1 MTQPYVSF
9 PHLNLTFNVDRVAF
23 TIGGKEVYWYGIII
37 AVGFLIAVMCG
48 LYLAKKYG
56 MKKDTIVDIV
66 IIAAPVAI
74 ICARLYYVAFNW
86 DFYSENPGEIIRIWN
101 GGLAIYGAV
110 IAAII
115 ISAIYCKI
123 KKENFGLFC
132 DIGSIGLL
140 IGQSIGR
147 WGNFVNQEAFG
158 VNTDLPWGM
167 TGSSIKRELL
177 EMMIDGADVDATLP
191 VHPTFLYE
199 SLWNFVFLV
208 VFLLLFKKRKF
219 DGQIFAGYLISYGVG
234 RFFIE
239 GLRTDSLYMGGF
251 RISQIVAAVCVIV
264 GVTLMVINLR
274 KKDRKVTLP
283 VGFVPDTETEVNEEE
298 SVQENS

>member
-9 PHLNLTFNVDRVAF
+9 PNLNLTFNVDRVAF
-23 TIGGKEVYWYGIII
+23 TIGGKDVYWYGIII
-37 AVGFLIAVMCG
+37 AIGFLIAVACG

-56 MKKDTIVDIV
+56 MKQDTVIDIV
-66 IIAAPVAI
+66 IIAAPLAV

-101 GGLAIYGAV
+101 GGLAIYGGV

-115 ISAIYCKI
+115 VAVLYCKI
-123 KKENFGLFC
+123 KKENLGLFC

-158 VNTDLPWGM
+158 VNTNLPWAM
-167 TGSSIKRELL
+167 TGSSIKRDLL
-177 EMMIDGADVDATLP
+177 EMMIDGKAVDATLP

-199 SLWNFVFLV
+199 SLWNLVFLIA
-208 VFLLLFKKRKF
+208 FLLLFKKRKY

-239 GLRTDSLYMGGF
+239 GLRTDSLYIGGI
-251 RISQIVAAVCVIV
+251 RVSQLVAVLCVVAGAVLMIV
-264 GVTLMVINLR
+264 NLR

-283 VGFVPDTETEVNEEE
+283 VGEEIELKSEIEEE
-298 SVQENS
+298 TKQENS